1 MKVMLKWWN
10 STSFIQQPKNGEM
23 RTYLTIQFRWWHQ
36 IYRRVD
42 VNQRKLQRVIEIFVS
57 YLRAELWFG
66 HRTHEILFFI
76 ELMQYSFSVLLWTF
90 LVVAIVAEIQSL
102 YTATELNIEDRF
114 LDKVEEINILLCQ
127 ANPQRANA
135 RKTVCPFLKEVVRS
149 FIVMAQRG
157 HDQLMDNLPT
167 DWWWS
172 N

>member
-1 MKVMLKWWN
+1 M
-10 STSFIQQPKNGEM
+10 G
-23 RTYLTIQFRWWHQ
+23 TYLTIQFRWRHQ

-76 ELMQYSFSVLLWTF
+76 ELMQFPLFYINPPIY
-90 LVVAIVAEIQSL
+90 LVSPS
-102 YTATELNIEDRF
+102 ELNIEDRF

-167 DWWWS
+167 DWW
-172 N
+172 